1 VVTPLS
7 IEGMPLLRFRT
18 GDVSFLVDGACG
30 CGRFSPRLGPI
41 IGRKKQMIKYRG
53 TTLYPQAI
61 YSVLSEIPGISEYY
75 ITLASDYDLSDQ
87 VKVCVSVNDSA
98 CSAEIIADELQAR
111 LRVRPEVV
119 IASEAQVREQV
130 YSGNSRKLVRLID
143 RRENN
148 GEL

>member
-1 VVTPLS
+1 
-7 IEGMPLLRFRT
+7 
-18 GDVSFLVDGACG
+18 
-30 CGRFSPRLGPI
+30 
-41 IGRKKQMIKYRG
+41 MIKYRG

-61 YSVLSEIPGISEYY
+61 YSVLAEIPGISEYY

-87 VKVCVSVNDSA
+87 VKVCVSVSNSS
-98 CSAEIIADELQAR
+98 CSAESIADELQAR

-119 IASEAQVREQV
+119 IASEEQVREQV

-143 RRENN
+143 RRKTN